1 MIVELPVSGTR
12 IEVDFDTEKVRL
24 KFAEERAKR
33 LRTDPMRQ
41 FQGLTDTADIDS
53 ADPWTVPVERDP
65 VHETVEV
72 AVLGG
77 GFGGL
82 LAGAH
87 LRKNGLGDFRIVE
100 EGGDFGGTWYWNRYP
115 GLECD
120 VESYM
125 YLPLLEDTGYLPTQR
140 FVTGTEVREHAQRI
154 GRHFD
159 LYRTA
164 LFQTT
169 VTGVRWLDDESRWQ
183 VSTNRGDT
191 IRARFLLRANG
202 PLNKPQIPRVTG
214 IGSFRG
220 KIMHTTRWDYDYTG
234 GGPDGGLDQLADKT
248 VALVGT
254 GATGVQAMPHLAGAA
269 KKLYVVQR
277 TPTNVMPRHNRPTA
291 PDWAATLIAGWQDAR
306 IHNFVRITNGFPEDV
321 DLVDDAW
328 TSITTTASGQHLVD
342 VPVSTLPPEDQ
353 AALAEIS
360 DMQRVLRT
368 HDLIDTIVEN
378 PDTAAALKPWYG
390 VMCKRPCFN
399 DNYHRSFNLDTV
411 ELVHSPAGL
420 EQITETGFVVDGV
433 HYETD
438 CIVFATGFETG
449 SSTASRYGYDIVGRG
464 GTSMRERFAGGHQTL
479 HGFFSRDFPNYL
491 ELGLSQNAFT
501 ISFVYML
508 DRKARHAARIIAY
521 AKEHGIACLEP
532 RTTAQEAW
540 VAETKRKLETRLPYY
555 TTCTPGFY
563 NGQGDLAHSFFSD
576 IYNGTEVE
584 YWDMIEN
591 WWEEKAF
598 DGLELSPD
606 PAVDGWR

>member
-1 MIVELPVSGTR
+1 MIFELPVSGTPV
-12 IEVDFDTEKVRL
+12 EVDFDPEKVRL

-33 LRTDPMRQ
+33 LRADSVHQ
-41 FQGLTDTADIDS
+41 FDGLTDTATIDS
-53 ADPWTVPVERDP
+53 TDPWSVPFERSP
-65 VHETVEV
+65 VAETVEV

-87 LRKNGLGDFRIVE
+87 LRKNGIDDFRIIE

-125 YLPLLEDTGYLPTQR
+125 YLPLLEDTGYIPTKR
-140 FVTGTEVREHAQRI
+140 FVSGTEVLEHAQRI

-169 VTGVRWLDDESRWQ
+169 VTEARWLDEKSRWRI
-183 VSTNRGDT
+183 STHRGDT
-191 IRARFLLRANG
+191 IEARFLLRANG
-202 PLNKPQIPRVTG
+202 PLNKPQIPRVPG
-214 IGSFRG
+214 IGTFRG
-220 KIMHTTRWDYDYTG
+220 KIMHTTRWDYGYTG
-234 GGPDGGLDQLADKT
+234 GGPDGGLDRLGDKI
-248 VALVGT
+248 VAIVGT
-254 GATGVQAMPHLAGAA
+254 GATGVQAVPHLAASA

-277 TPTNVMPRHNRPTA
+277 TPTNVAARRNRPTD
-291 PDWAATLIAGWQDAR
+291 PEWAAPLEAGWQDAR
-306 IHNFVRITNGFPEDV
+306 IDNFVRITNGFPQDV

-328 TSITTTASGQHLVD
+328 TSITTTAAGQHLVD
-342 VPVSTLPPEDQ
+342 IPVTSLPPADR

-368 HDLIDTIVEN
+368 HKLIDALVED

-399 DNYHRSFNLDTV
+399 DHYYRAFNSDSV

-420 EQITETGFVVDGV
+420 ERVTESGFVVDGV
-433 HYETD
+433 HHEVD
-438 CIVFATGFETG
+438 CLIFATGFETG
-449 SSTASRYGYDIVGRG
+449 SSTASRYGYDIVGRAG
-464 GTSMRERFAGGHQTL
+464 ISMREHFAEGHRTL
-479 HGFFSRDFPNYL
+479 HGFFAREFPNYV
-491 ELGLSQNAFT
+491 EIGLSQNAFA

-508 DRKARHAARIIAY
+508 DRKARHAARLIAY
-521 AKEHGIACLEP
+521 ANEHGIVSLEP
-532 RTTAQEAW
+532 TLAAQDAW
-540 VAETKRKLETRLPYY
+540 VATTRQALQSRLPYF

-563 NGQGDLAHSFFSD
+563 NGQGELARSFFAD

-591 WWEEKAF
+591 WWRQGTFE
-598 DGLELSPD
+598 GLELRSGRAGD
-606 PAVDGWR
+606 QR